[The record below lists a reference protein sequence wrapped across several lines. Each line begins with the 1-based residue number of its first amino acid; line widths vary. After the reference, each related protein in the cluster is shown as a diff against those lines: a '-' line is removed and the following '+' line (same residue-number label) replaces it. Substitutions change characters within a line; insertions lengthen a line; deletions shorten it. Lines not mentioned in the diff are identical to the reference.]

1 MKLFILV
8 PVVMLIGGCASST
21 SSPEMTLEE
30 GAKIECR
37 NIQQSGTILPKR
49 ICNNKATWAAIEE
62 RNQEQAESFD
72 RAINDRYRPVREEQV
87 SIPTRRAQ

>member
-1 MKLFILV
+1 
-8 PVVMLIGGCASST
+8 
-21 SSPEMTLEE
+21 MTLEE
-30 GAKIECR
+30 GAQVECR
-37 NIQQSGTILPKR
+37 TIQQSGTILPKR

-62 RNQEQAESFD
+62 RNQEQAASFD